1 MPNTS
6 SSTCQD
12 TLKLTLVL
20 CSSASITMLT
30 LIIITINTGL
40 GSINL
45 CTPATNMTKTDCDT
59 LDNLDKELQ
68 ADKVNY
74 SVALFVACSI
84 YALHTARDLL
94 AKNASFMTPI
104 TKIDRMSTTFAGITL
119 GCIMH
124 LIVLEGP
131 LKYTIYSRDL
141 HRKAA
146 NMTRQAMR
154 KREPLSLFMLPAFI
168 LMIMTPVCSKP
179 IQDDERTLSHTE
191 SSSTESYRIM
201 TNETS
206 GWQLDEEDRLYNQ
219 RIALWRRENGPN
231 NDDEFDALTEE
242 QKSLFDLV

>member
-1 MPNTS
+1 
-6 SSTCQD
+6 
-12 TLKLTLVL
+12 
-20 CSSASITMLT
+20 MLT

-59 LDNLDKELQ
+59 LDNLDKELR

-74 SVALFVACSI
+74 SVALYVACAI
-84 YALHTARDLL
+84 YLLHTARDLL

-104 TKIDRMSTTFAGITL
+104 TRIDRMSTTFAGIIL

-141 HRKAA
+141 HRKVA

-179 IQDDERTLSHTE
+179 IENDGLTLSHTE
-191 SSSTESYRIM
+191 SSSTESYSIV
-201 TNETS
+201 TNETH
-206 GWQLDEEDRLYNQ
+206 GWQLDEEDRLYNR
-219 RIALWRRENGPN
+219 RIALWRREKGPN
-231 NDDEFDALTEE
+231 NDDQFDALPEE
-242 QKSLFDLV
+242 QKSLSDLV

>member
-30 LIIITINTGL
+30 LIIITIDTGL
-40 GSINL
+40 DSINL

-59 LDNLDKELQ
+59 LDNLDKELR

-141 HRKAA
+141 HRKVA

-179 IQDDERTLSHTE
+179 IENDEFTLSHTE
-191 SSSTESYRIM
+191 SSIQSNRDM
-201 TNETS
+201 TNDI
-206 GWQLDEEDRLYNQ
+206 DELHLYEEAILQ
-219 RIALWRRENGPN
+219 ERRMELWRRENGPN
-231 NDDEFDALTEE
+231 NDDQFNALTEE

>member
-59 LDNLDKELQ
+59 LDNLDKELR

-74 SVALFVACSI
+74 SVTLFVACSI

-141 HRKAA
+141 YRKAA

-154 KREPLSLFMLPAFI
+154 KREPLSLFTLPAFI

-179 IQDDERTLSHTE
+179 IQDDERTPSHTE
-191 SSSTESYRIM
+191 SSSTDSYRIM

-206 GWQLDEEDRLYNQ
+206 GWQLDEEDTLYNQ

-231 NDDEFDALTEE
+231 NDDQFNALTEE